1 VTPRHNAIAEASGNA
16 TDNATPKLS
25 IVIPSLGRS
34 ALLGDTVRGLMKQ
47 AFEDWEC
54 LVVLQG
60 EIALSA
66 MAACQQ
72 PDRRIR
78 WFHASEANAS
88 LARNVGLIEARGEIV
103 LFLDDD
109 IEFTSAHFL
118 SAHVSAYSG
127 HDVPGVAGQI
137 LSREIALRRT
147 RHRRS
152 CHADVGWLYFPLNFA
167 YPATTRCGGS
177 GNLSVRRDWAI
188 AVGGMD
194 ARFTKGAHRE
204 ESDFC
209 LRYTQRYGALSYEP
223 SASLIHLHVAE
234 GGCRTWGASETLR
247 PFHHVVGEWYLI
259 TKGLTS
265 GFVQLR
271 HMPDFLLH
279 LFLRQIWHRE
289 NRWRPIRIARAF
301 RQSLRGLRRAWA
313 QTREGPLH
321 LNSVSRHQYSG
332 VRLGPDDIRERDR
345 ACL

>member
-1 VTPRHNAIAEASGNA
+1 V
-16 TDNATPKLS
+16 K
-25 IVIPSLGRS
+25 
-34 ALLGDTVRGLMKQ
+34 
-47 AFEDWEC
+47 
-54 LVVLQG
+54 
-60 EIALSA
+60 
-66 MAACQQ
+66 MAACQH

-88 LARNVGLIEARGEIV
+88 LARNIGLIEARGEIV

-109 IEFTSAHFL
+109 VAFASPDFL
-118 SAHVSAYSG
+118 SAHASAYSQS
-127 HDVPGVAGQI
+127 DVAGVAGQI
-137 LSREIALRRT
+137 LSRAVAPRPT

-152 CHADVGWLYFPLNFA
+152 CHPEVGWLYFPGNFA
-167 YPATTRCGGS
+167 YPAKTRGGAS
-177 GNLSVRRDWAI
+177 ANLSVRRDWAI

-223 SASLIHLHVAE
+223 SASLIHLQAAD

-259 TKGLTS
+259 TKGLS
-265 GFVQLR
+265 CGYVHLR
-271 HMPDFLLH
+271 HLPDFLLH

-301 RQSLRGLRRAWA
+301 RQSLRGLCRASA
-313 QTREGPLH
+313 QTRDGPLH
-321 LNSVSRHQYSG
+321 IDRVSVRQYRRISFEG
-332 VRLGPDDIRERDR
+332 DGAR
-345 ACL
+345 AESPEAPVL